1 MLSPY
6 LVYLV
11 SGLIIII
18 NVIYIF
24 IIKGNWVV
32 LLIINIAI
40 SAILNILGL
49 GEYDFLTNIIN
60 TIVDLIG
67 DLIGKIF
74 DFGWW

>member
-49 GEYDFLTNIIN
+49 GEYDFLTNIIK
-60 TIVDLIG
+60 TIADLIG

>member
-40 SAILNILGL
+40 TAILNILGL
-49 GEYDFLTNIIN
+49 GEYDFLTNIIK
-60 TIVDLIG
+60 TIADLIG
-67 DLIGKIF
+67 DLIGGIF

>member
-40 SAILNILGL
+40 TAILNILGL
-49 GEYDFLTNIIN
+49 GEYDFLTNIIK
-60 TIVDLIG
+60 TIGDLIG
-67 DLIGKIF
+67 DLIGGIF

>member
-6 LVYLV
+6 LVYFV

-49 GEYDFLTNIIN
+49 GEYDFITIII
-60 TIVDLIG
+60 TRLFDLIG

>member
-6 LVYLV
+6 LVYFV

>member
-6 LVYLV
+6 LVYFV

-40 SAILNILGL
+40 SAILNMLGL

-60 TIVDLIG
+60 AIVDWIG